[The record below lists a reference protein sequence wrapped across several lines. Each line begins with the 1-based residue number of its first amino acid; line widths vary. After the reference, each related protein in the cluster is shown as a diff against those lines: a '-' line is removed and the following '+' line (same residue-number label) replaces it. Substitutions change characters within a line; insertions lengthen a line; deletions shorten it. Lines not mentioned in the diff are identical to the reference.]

1 MVKEI
6 RLPEISENVESGDV
20 INILV
25 SEGDFIEK
33 DQSILEMETEKAVF
47 EIPSPVKG
55 KVIEII
61 VKNGETIKVGQVIL
75 KVDTEKERAAVE
87 EEKLEI
93 EKKPEV
99 KEKVSEKVEKPK
111 KELPSEK
118 PESHEKYELQEEPEI
133 VREVAPAA
141 PSVRHLAWEIGVDIN
156 EVPGTGPAGRI
167 SMDDVK
173 NYAKK
178 IVTELKVAPASPIG
192 IPAKPLPDFS
202 KWGEIE
208 RKSMSSIRR
217 ITAENTGYA
226 WLIIPHVTQ
235 YDKADI
241 TELEKFRKSHGKKV
255 EKAGGKLTITSIL
268 LKVTAS
274 ALKVFPQFNA
284 SIDMKSKEVIY
295 KKYYYIGVA
304 VDTDRGLLVPVIRD
318 VDKKNIVNSQLNL
331 PNYLKK
337 HEIRKLVQKRWKAE
351 ILPFP
356 I

>member
-1 MVKEI
+1 MVSPPTSKG
-6 RLPEISENVESGDV
+6 VE
-20 INILV
+20 
-25 SEGDFIEK
+25 
-33 DQSILEMETEKAVF
+33 
-47 EIPSPVKG
+47 
-55 KVIEII
+55 
-61 VKNGETIKVGQVIL
+61 
-75 KVDTEKERAAVE
+75 
-87 EEKLEI
+87 
-93 EKKPEV
+93 PEV

-178 IVTELKVAPASPIG
+178 IVTELKAAPVSPIG

-202 KWGEIE
+202 KWGEVE
-208 RKSMSSIRR
+208 RKSMSNVRQ

-226 WLIIPHVTQ
+226 WSIIPHVTQ

-318 VDKKNIVNSQLNL
+318 VDKKNIVELSIELTELSEKARNKKISLKEMEGGNITISNL
-331 PNYLKK
+331 GGIGGTNFSPIVYSPQVSIIGVSRARTEPVFIDEQFEPRL
-337 HEIRKLVQKRWKAE
+337 
-351 ILPFP
+351 ILPLSLSYDHRIIDGADGTRFLRWIAEALEQP
-356 I
+356 FLPAFEG